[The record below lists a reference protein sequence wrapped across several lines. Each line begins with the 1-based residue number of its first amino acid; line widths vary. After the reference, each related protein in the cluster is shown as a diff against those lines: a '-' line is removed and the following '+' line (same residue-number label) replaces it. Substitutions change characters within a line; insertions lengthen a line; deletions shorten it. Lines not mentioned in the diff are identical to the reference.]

1 MYVHAY
7 TLYGS
12 IRPFGVSCLLGSYD
26 ETEGPELFVIDPSG
40 VSFVS
45 YVLNISVGNPVYP
58 AQVMRCLVGI
68 IMFDFDYNTVKGKA

>member
-26 ETEGPELFVIDPSG
+26 KAEGPELFVIDPSG

-45 YVLNISVGNPVYP
+45 AN
-58 AQVMRCLVGI
+58 
-68 IMFDFDYNTVKGKA
+68 YNTFIDRICYSCSVVYQFITRLAEVVKDKSLIIIS